1 MEDIITELELSK
13 KLGIT
18 KQKVAEYR
26 KAQLTRGED
35 WKKDGRTVVYTT
47 AGAERLIE
55 VVGIT
60 TPTAE
65 TKAITEPIRTLNE
78 EILTFIQGNFPN
90 RAIIRAKRQ
99 NGDLVMVRV
108 KSSQNFTLKDHTGK
122 PMTFPAVYEGGIWV
136 IKRPCPRW
144 RGKW

>member
-1 MEDIITELELSK
+1 MEETITELELSR
-13 KLGIT
+13 KLGIPRNT
-18 KQKVAEYR
+18 LISHR
-26 KAQLTRGED
+26 KNLKRGPD
-35 WKKDGRTVVYTT
+35 FKKDGRSIVYTNQ
-47 AGAERLIE
+47 GVESIIKL
-55 VVGIT
+55 VGIT
-60 TPTAE
+60 KPTE
-65 TKAITEPIRTLNE
+65 NKKPLTEPIERQNE